1 MFRDLRMFAKLLEVY
16 KAAELKP
23 YPAVGLS
30 IGAFGEM
37 QERCKSPAPSPSVA
51 MSIPLS
57 FALVVV
63 LANSN
68 PAKILATSISYSSNP
83 NSCSAL

>member
-16 KAAELKP
+16 KVAELKL

-30 IGAFGEM
+30 IRAFGKM
-37 QERCKSPAPSPSVA
+37 QERCKSLAPSPSIV

-63 LANSN
+63 LADSN
-68 PAKILATSISYSSNP
+68 LAKILATSILYSSNP